1 MSILIDRSTVFFFL
15 PLLKNKMDKEKSV
28 DSKIAKFESDLLK
41 TKEDINS
48 SSKSRNFTDVCMVA
62 IYLHT
67 NIIFKI
73 RPDLSL

>member
-1 MSILIDRSTVFFFL
+1 MSILIDRSTVFFL
-15 PLLKNKMDKEKSV
+15 SLLKNKMDKEKSV
-28 DSKIAKFESDLLK
+28 DSKIAKFKSDLLK

>member
-1 MSILIDRSTVFFFL
+1 
-15 PLLKNKMDKEKSV
+15 MDKEKSV

-73 RPDLSL
+73 RPDLSLWGLEYLTVEILK